1 MIRNI
6 KKRTKKKTIR
16 NTKKKHNVT
25 TPKTRCKQFIVYP
38 KNCYRNTPLYMY
50 NTFINYFMRSTR
62 LFFFLVYFLRFLCV
76 NKIKK
81 KSSARLYKEIIYV
94 SISIHAV
101 LLIIYAP
108 VMHL

>member
-1 MIRNI
+1 
-6 KKRTKKKTIR
+6 
-16 NTKKKHNVT
+16 
-25 TPKTRCKQFIVYP
+25 
-38 KNCYRNTPLYMY
+38 
-50 NTFINYFMRSTR
+50 MRSTR

-81 KSSARLYKEIIYV
+81 KSSPRLYKEIIYV